1 MVSKRKQI
9 PKDSKNTETPE
20 TYRFFFGNFFHN
32 SIRIEIKAEGP
43 KHKEKRNVSKRFVKK
58 RRIKKF

>member
-1 MVSKRKQI
+1 MKSKIKAKKEKKKKDLVSKRKQI

-20 TYRFFFGNFFHN
+20 TYRFFFGNFFRN

-43 KHKEKRNVSKRFVKK
+43 
-58 RRIKKF
+58 